1 MPQGSCLGPLLFVIY
16 TSRLFD
22 VIEKHLPEV
31 HRFADDTQLYLSF
44 KPDSEIDQDDAV
56 RAMER
61 CIEDIRG
68 LMINDRLLLNDKTD
82 VLLIGTRHQLNKI
95 DLNCNLCVRNNNISP
110 VTSARKKSLKHAAVQ
125 FFHLHNIR
133 RIKKYMSR
141 ESLCTLVH
149 AFITSRFD
157 YCNSLMYGLLHI
169 QIAKLQ
175 RVQNADARLIMDVS
189 KYSHI
194 TPALYE
200 LHWLPVT
207 HRIYLRLLFLRL
219 R

>member
-1 MPQGSCLGPLLFVIY
+1 
-16 TSRLFD
+16 
-22 VIEKHLPEV
+22 
-31 HRFADDTQLYLSF
+31 
-44 KPDSEIDQDDAV
+44 
-56 RAMER
+56 MER

-68 LMINDRLLLNDKTD
+68 LMINDRLLLNDDKTE

-95 DLNCNLCVRNNNISP
+95 DLNCNLCVGNNNISP
-110 VTSARKKSLKHAAVQ
+110 VTSARNLGVWFDNKMSMSNHITKTCGSA

-133 RIKKYMSR
+133 RIKKYLSR

-157 YCNSLMYGLLHI
+157 YCNSFMYGLLNI

-175 RVQNADARLIMDVS
+175 RVQNAAARLIMDVS